1 MERRYQVFVSSTF
14 QDLEAARTEISSALL
29 KSDCF
34 PAGME
39 LFPAADLEQFE
50 YIKQVIS
57 ESDYYLI
64 ISAGKYGSIH
74 PETGLSFTE
83 MEYDFAMKI
92 GKPSIRLLHKNPF
105 DVLPGSALEKTED
118 GRKKLQAFRERLTK
132 ARLVNFWNDPK
143 ELGQQTI
150 LALIDAK
157 KRNPTQG
164 WVRGENALTID
175 LKNELEALRAQ
186 AQKKDKARTEAFIGF
201 EDLLKLTKVPI
212 LVASKDDKEPYKKEG
227 IAAIANKDIAEA
239 VFRSLISNR
248 AIASI
253 GRAASDILTNNFA
266 FPARYNEFDHFW
278 LELELETTEHFLHY
292 LESRGLVGGNASEL
306 VSDWRLTARGR
317 QHATHLSSLRNL
329 G

>member
-14 QDLEAARTEISSALL
+14 QDLEAARREISSALL

-39 LFPAADLEQFE
+39 LFPAVDLEQFE

-83 MEYDFAMKI
+83 MEYDFAMEI

-105 DVLPGSALEKTED
+105 DALPGSVLEKTDD
-118 GRKKLQAFRERLTK
+118 GRRKLEAFREKLTK
-132 ARLVNFWNDPK
+132 ARLVNFWSDPK

-150 LALIDAK
+150 LALLDVK

-164 WVRGENALTID
+164 WVRGNNALTVD
-175 LKNELEALRAQ
+175 LMNELELLRTLA
-186 AQKKDKARTEAFIGF
+186 AKKDRTRTETLVSFD
-201 EDLLKLTKVPI
+201 DLSKQTEVHI
-212 LVASKDDKEPYKKEG
+212 LVASKNDEEPYTKK
-227 IAAIANKDIAEA
+227 ATAKIANKDIAEA

-253 GRAASDILTNNFA
+253 GRAASDILTTNFT
-266 FPARYNEFDHFW
+266 FPAKYDGFDHVW
-278 LELELETTEHFLHY
+278 LELDMETTEHFLHY
-292 LESRGLVGGNASEL
+292 LESKGLVGGNASEL
-306 VSDWRLTARGR
+306 VSDWQLTTRGR
-317 QHATHLSSLRNL
+317 QHATYLSSLRNL